1 MYIHFIAIGGAVM
14 HNLALALQTQG
25 HKVTGSDDEVFDP
38 ALSRLKK
45 AGILPQN
52 LGWYLEKINSSID
65 AVILGMHAH
74 ADNPEL
80 AKAKDLGL
88 RIYSFP
94 EYIYEQ
100 SKNKKRVVIGG
111 SHGKTTITSMIMHVL
126 QATKKDFDYMVG
138 SKLEGFEL
146 MVKLTDSAPV
156 IILEGDEYPDSA
168 LNKTPKFL
176 LYKPDIAFISG
187 IAWDHINV
195 FPTFE
200 KYCEQFQFFL
210 DMVPADGKIIYNIE
224 DAEVEKVA
232 DKTSSGSIK
241 IPYRT
246 PEYVIENGTTY
257 YLHNGNK
264 TSLQVFGKHN
274 LSNMAGAFEVCK
286 QLGVT
291 ETEFFSAIK
300 TFTGAANRLEKI
312 ASNKQVTVFKDFA
325 HSPSKLKAT
334 ISAVKE
340 QFEGRKI
347 IACMEL
353 HTYSSLNKEF
363 IAEYKNCMDGADV
376 KVVFFNPHT
385 IELKRL
391 DKITNEEVKK
401 LFGHDDL
408 VVLNKKAEIESFLHQ
423 QSFTNSVLL
432 LMSSGTFDGMNLPEM
447 IQFVLKQTA

>member
-126 QATKKDFDYMVG
+126 QATGKDFDYMVG

>member
-14 HNLALALQTQG
+14 HNLALALHSQG
-25 HKVTGSDDEVFDP
+25 HKVTGSDDEIIDP
-38 ALSRLKK
+38 AFTRLKNS
-45 AGILPQN
+45 GIIPEKF
-52 LGWYLEKINSSID
+52 GWFPKKLNAELD

-80 AKAKDLGL
+80 AKAKTLGL
-88 RIYSFP
+88 KIYSFP

-126 QATKKDFDYMVG
+126 KATEKDFDYMVG

-200 KYCEQFQFFL
+200 NYCEQFQLFL
-210 DMVPADGKIIYNIE
+210 DMVPAEGKIIYNVE
-224 DAEVEKVA
+224 DAEVKEVT
-232 DKTSSGSIK
+232 DKTSSVAIK
-241 IPYRT
+241 IPYCT
-246 PEYVIENGTTY
+246 PEYLIENGTTY
-257 YLHNGNK
+257 YLHHGNK

-291 ETEFFSAIK
+291 EAEFFTAIK
-300 TFTGAANRLEKI
+300 TFNGAANRLEKI
-312 ASNKQVTVFKDFA
+312 AGNNQVTIFKDFA

-334 ISAVKE
+334 IAAVKE
-340 QFEGRKI
+340 QFSGRKI

-363 IAEYKNCMDGADV
+363 IAEYKNCMTGADV

-391 DKITNEEVKK
+391 EAISNVEVKK

-408 VVLNKKAEIESFLHQ
+408 IVMNKKEEIENFLYSQ
-423 QSFTNSVLL
+423 DYTDSVLL
-432 LMSSGTFDGMNLPEM
+432 LMTSGNFGGMNLSFEK
-447 IQFVLKQTA
+447 ILNNNG

>member
-14 HNLALALQTQG
+14 HNLALALHTQG

-52 LGWYLEKINSSID
+52 FGWYPEKINSSID
-65 AVILGMHAH
+65 AIILGMHAH

-80 AKAKDLGL
+80 AKAKEPGL

-126 QATKKDFDYMVG
+126 QATEKDFDYMVG

-176 LYKPDIAFISG
+176 LYKPEIAFISG

-246 PEYVIENGTTY
+246 PGYVIENGITY
-257 YLHNGNK
+257 YLYDGNK

-286 QLGVT
+286 QLDVT

-391 DKITNEEVKK
+391 EKITNEEVKK

-408 VVLNKKAEIESFLHQ
+408 EVLNKKDEIENFLHQ
-423 QSFTNSVLL
+423 QSFANSVLL

>member
-14 HNLALALQTQG
+14 HNLALALHTQG

-52 LGWYLEKINSSID
+52 LGWYPEKINSSID
-65 AVILGMHAH
+65 AIILGMHAH

-80 AKAKDLGL
+80 AKAKELGL

-126 QATKKDFDYMVG
+126 QATGKDFDYMVG

-200 KYCEQFQFFL
+200 KYCEQFQFFI
-210 DMVPADGKIIYNIE
+210 DMVPAHGKIIYNIE

-286 QLGVT
+286 QLDVT
-291 ETEFFSAIK
+291 ETEFLSAIK

-391 DKITNEEVKK
+391 EKITNEEVKK

-408 VVLNKKAEIESFLHQ
+408 VVLNKKDEIEHFLHQ
-423 QSFTNSVLL
+423 QYFTNSVLL

>member
-14 HNLALALQTQG
+14 HNLALALHTQG

-52 LGWYLEKINSSID
+52 LGWYPEKINSSID
-65 AVILGMHAH
+65 AIILGMHAH

-80 AKAKDLGL
+80 AKAKELGL

-126 QATKKDFDYMVG
+126 QATGKDFDYMVG

-286 QLGVT
+286 QLDVT
-291 ETEFFSAIK
+291 ETEFLSAIK

-391 DKITNEEVKK
+391 EKITNEEVKK

-408 VVLNKKAEIESFLHQ
+408 VVLNKKDEIEHFLHQ
-423 QSFTNSVLL
+423 QYFTNSVLL

>member
-14 HNLALALQTQG
+14 HNLALALHTQG

-52 LGWYLEKINSSID
+52 FGWYPEKINSSID

-80 AKAKDLGL
+80 AKAKELGL

-126 QATKKDFDYMVG
+126 QATGKDFDYMVG

-286 QLGVT
+286 QLDVT
-291 ETEFFSAIK
+291 ETEFLSAIK

-391 DKITNEEVKK
+391 EKITNEEVKK

-408 VVLNKKAEIESFLHQ
+408 VVLNKKDEIEHFLHQ
-423 QSFTNSVLL
+423 QYFTNSVLL

>member
-14 HNLALALQTQG
+14 HNLALALHTQG

-52 LGWYLEKINSSID
+52 LGWYPEKINSSID
-65 AVILGMHAH
+65 AIILGMHAH

-80 AKAKDLGL
+80 AKAKELGL

-126 QATKKDFDYMVG
+126 QATGKDFDYMVG

-176 LYKPDIAFISG
+176 LYKPEIAFISG

-286 QLGVT
+286 QLDVT
-291 ETEFFSAIK
+291 ETEFLSAIK

-391 DKITNEEVKK
+391 EKITNEEVKK

-408 VVLNKKAEIESFLHQ
+408 VVLNKKDEIEHFLHQ
-423 QSFTNSVLL
+423 QYFTNSVLL

>member
-14 HNLALALQTQG
+14 HNLALALHTQG

-52 LGWYLEKINSSID
+52 LGWYPEKINSSID

-80 AKAKDLGL
+80 AKAKELGL

-126 QATKKDFDYMVG
+126 QATGKDFDYMVG

>member
-14 HNLALALQTQG
+14 HNLALALHTQG

-52 LGWYLEKINSSID
+52 LGWYPEKINSSID

-126 QATKKDFDYMVG
+126 QATGKDFDYMVG

>member
-14 HNLALALQTQG
+14 HNLALALHTQG

-52 LGWYLEKINSSID
+52 LGWYPEKINSSID

-126 QATKKDFDYMVG
+126 QATGKDFDYMVG

-286 QLGVT
+286 QLDVT

-312 ASNKQVTVFKDFA
+312 ASNKQITVFKDFA

-391 DKITNEEVKK
+391 EKITNEEVKK